1 MTNAVESN
9 HERGWVLV
17 DFTWLIFT
25 QINSSTRV
33 YPHTRMHS
41 RPTSIALPVTQ
52 RKSKP
57 SS

>member
-1 MTNAVESN
+1 MRVVKLGHGQVQVPAGS
-9 HERGWVLV
+9 
-17 DFTWLIFT
+17 TWLIFT

-41 RPTSIALPVTQ
+41 RPTSMARPVTQ